1 VAVSTRRRFVLLL
14 LVVGLVS
21 QVGCGTR
28 TSYQVSGKAQYK
40 DSSPITGGV
49 RVVRLEPTQSSTAAV
64 RKAATGEIGA
74 DGSFDLY
81 TRKPGDGVIPGK
93 YAVLFTVLDKP
104 MGGKLLIPAKYNSA
118 VDTPFEITVDSD
130 KTGLVYELEK
140 Q

>member
-1 VAVSTRRRFVLLL
+1 VVVSSRRRFVLLL

-28 TSYQVSGKAQYK
+28 TSYQVSGHAQYK
-40 DSSPITGGV
+40 DGSPITGGV
-49 RVVRLEPTQSSTAAV
+49 RIIRLEPTQSSTAAI
-64 RKAATGEIGA
+64 RKVASGEIGP
-74 DGSFDLY
+74 DGSFDLF

-118 VDTPFEITVDSD
+118 VDTPFEITVDGD
-130 KTGLVYELEK
+130 KTGLSYELEK